1 MKEIAEKSL
10 FEIPVNIKIVLWG
23 FILLGIGMFCWGLL
37 NQDKESVLRTW
48 QVFLINTV
56 FWSGI
61 AHSGVFFSVIWQLT
75 DAKWGRP
82 FKWITEF
89 FWNTYL

>member
-56 FWSGI
+56 F
-61 AHSGVFFSVIWQLT
+61 
-75 DAKWGRP
+75 
-82 FKWITEF
+82 
-89 FWNTYL
+89 